1 MLTAFTVTVE
11 PQKRRAFQCA
21 NNKKEEEEEEV
32 KEDGIIIAIGERSG
46 I

>member
-11 PQKRRAFQCA
+11 PQKQRAFQCT
-21 NNKKEEEEEEV
+21 NNKKEEEEV
-32 KEDGIIIAIGERSG
+32 KEDQDGIIIAIGERSG